1 MGPLQTKVKSGGDKH
16 FAIRSAICQIARRA
30 QALLLSALR
39 FLAPSFLIMPKH
51 IFVDR
56 EVSVIQMA
64 APSMERIVS
73 LCKRRGFI
81 FANSEIYG
89 GIASTWDYGPLGV
102 ELKNNVMR
110 AWWRSVVYE
119 RDDMEGLDAAI
130 LMNRLVWRYSGHEVT
145 FSDPLV
151 DCRECK
157 SRLRADHLKDGKCPN
172 CGSSNMTE
180 ARNFNLMFKTTV
192 GPVESEENIAY
203 LRPETAQGMFVNFA
217 NVQQAMRRKLPF
229 GIAQI
234 GKAFRNEI
242 TPGNFTFRTREFEQM
257 EIEYF
262 CKPPQYLQSG
272 EKNDVEL
279 HQEWVE
285 QRFSWYVNL
294 GIAPERLRKRA
305 QTPDELAHYAKATVD
320 IEYLFPGSLGFS
332 ELEGIANRQDYDLTA
347 HSKDVPDE
355 DLERLKL
362 QKNADSTTKLDYFD
376 DQYVDPATGKK
387 GARYIPYVIE
397 PAAGATRA
405 TLAFL
410 CEAYNEELVS
420 EPKEEELAPLRD
432 AVAAARKNIDKKIA
446 EAEKAAAKG
455 ELKADAPTAAQ
466 LRAINEAL
474 TSCEAELPQSLL
486 AVEDACDLPGAARV
500 ELLKKVRQAA
510 AKLCDEYT
518 RVVLKLHPRLAPI
531 KVAVFPL
538 KKNEPRIVE
547 VAKRIKRDL
556 QPAVRVV
563 YDDSAGIG
571 KLYRRQDEIGTP
583 FCVTVDFQSLED
595 DTVTVRDR
603 DSMLQERVPI
613 SQLESYLT
621 QRLR

>member
-1 MGPLQTKVKSGGDKH
+1 
-16 FAIRSAICQIARRA
+16 
-30 QALLLSALR
+30 
-39 FLAPSFLIMPKH
+39 
-51 IFVDR
+51 
-56 EVSVIQMA
+56 
-64 APSMERIVS
+64 MERVVS

-110 AWWRSVVYE
+110 EWRRSVIYE

-130 LMNRLVWRYSGHEVT
+130 LMNRLVWRYSGHEAT

-151 DCRECK
+151 DCRQCK
-157 SRLRADHLKDGKCPN
+157 SRHRADHLKDGRCPN
-172 CGSSNMTE
+172 CGSSDLTE
-180 ARNFNLMFKTTV
+180 PRNFNLMFKTTV
-192 GPVESEENIAY
+192 GPVESEENVAY
-203 LRPETAQGMFVNFA
+203 LRPETAQGIFVNFA

-262 CKPPQYLQSG
+262 CKPPKYLQPG
-272 EKNDVEL
+272 EKSDVEL
-279 HQEWVE
+279 HEEWVE
-285 QRFSWYVNL
+285 ERFNWYVAL

-305 QTPDELAHYAKATVD
+305 QTSEELAHYAKATVD
-320 IEYLFPGSLGFS
+320 IEYLFPGSLGWS

-362 QKNADSTTKLDYFD
+362 QKNTDSVAKLDYFD
-376 DQYVDPATGKK
+376 DQYIDPATGKK

-397 PAAGATRA
+397 PSAGATRA

-410 CEAYNEELVS
+410 CEAYHEELVS
-420 EPKEEELAPLRD
+420 EPKEEELALLRESLS
-432 AVAAARKNIDKKIA
+432 AARKNVGKKIA

-455 ELKADAPTAAQ
+455 ESKADAPTAAQ

-474 TSCEAELPQSLL
+474 SACEAALPQSLL
-486 AVEDACDLPGAARV
+486 AVEDACDLPGADRL
-500 ELLKKVRQAA
+500 ETLKKVRQTA

-518 RVVLKLHPRLAPI
+518 RVILKLHPRLAPV

-547 VAKRIKRDL
+547 MAKRIKRGL
-556 QPAVRVV
+556 QPAIRAI

-603 DSMLQERVPI
+603 DSMLQERVAV
-613 SQLESYLT
+613 SELESHLI
-621 QRLR
+621 QRLK